1 MITKDLYEE
10 RKELRNLVREFT
22 RNEIVPHLDEWEKRG
37 EVPRELHKKAAELD
51 LLGIGFEHG
60 DLLDTVVLTEE
71 IIQSGGSSGLIAALC
86 THGIAIPHIWQ
97 SGNEDLIERFAKPA
111 IRGEKIGSLA
121 VTEPDAGSDV
131 ANIKTKAVR
140 DGDHYIVNGTKTFI
154 TSGIRADFVTT
165 AVRTGEPGYQGIS
178 LLVIEDGFTRR
189 KLDKMGWHCSDTAEL
204 HFDDVRVPAKNL
216 VGEENQGFVQI
227 MRQFQVERIT
237 MAVEAYATA
246 QRALDLTVEW
256 TRNRET
262 FGKPLIKRQV
272 VSHKL
277 AEMAQKIDLARTYT
291 REVAARISRGEDC
304 VTEVC
309 FAKNA
314 AVETCAQVVDAA
326 VQLHGGMG
334 YMRESEVERHYRDA
348 RILGIGGGA
357 SEVMTELAA
366 RRLGFA

>member
-1 MITKDLYEE
+1 VITKDLFDE
-10 RKELRNLVREFT
+10 RGELRALVHDFT
-22 RNEIVPHLDEWEKRG
+22 RKEIVPHLADWERAG
-37 EVPRELHKKAAELD
+37 EVPRELHKKAAEIG

-60 DLLDTVVLTEE
+60 DLIDSVVVTEE
-71 IIQSGGSSGLIAALC
+71 IIQAGGSSGVIAALL
-86 THGIAIPHIWQ
+86 TLGIAIPHIWQ
-97 SGNEDLIERFAKPA
+97 SGNQDLIERFAKPA
-111 IRGEKIGSLA
+111 INGEKIGSLA
-121 VTEPDAGSDV
+121 VTEPGAGSDV
-131 ANIKTKAVR
+131 AAITTRAVR
-140 DGDHYIVNGTKTFI
+140 DGDHYVVNGAKTFI
-154 TSGIRADFVTT
+154 TSGCRADFVTT

-178 LLVIEDGFTRR
+178 LLVVENGFSRR

-204 HFDDVRVPAKNL
+204 HFDDVRVPAANL

-227 MRQFQVERIT
+227 MRQFQVERVT

-256 TRNRET
+256 TRNRAT
-262 FGKPLIKRQV
+262 FGKPLVKRQV
-272 VSHKL
+272 VSHRL
-277 AEMAQKIDLARTYT
+277 AEMAQKIDIARTYT
-291 REVAARISRGEDC
+291 RETAARINRGEDC

-309 FAKNA
+309 FAKNN
-314 AVETCAQVVDAA
+314 AVEVCAEVVDAA

>member
-1 MITKDLYEE
+1 VITRDLYE
-10 RKELRNLVREFT
+10 RKELRELVRDFT
-22 RNEIVPHLDEWEKRG
+22 RNEIAPHLGEWERQG
-37 EVPRELHKKAAELD
+37 EVPRELHRKAAELD

-60 DLLDTVVLTEE
+60 DLIDSVVLTEE
-71 IIQSGGSSGLIAALC
+71 IIQSGGSSGLIAALF
-86 THGIAIPHIWQ
+86 TLGIAIPHIWQ
-97 SGNEDLIERFAKPA
+97 AGGEDLVERFAKPA
-111 IRGEKIGSLA
+111 IRGERIGSLA
-121 VTEPDAGSDV
+121 VTEPGAGSDV
-131 ANIKTKAVR
+131 ANIRTRAVK
-140 DGDHYIVNGTKTFI
+140 DGDHYVVNGTKTFI
-154 TSGIRADFVTT
+154 TSGCRADFVTT
-165 AVRTGEPGYQGIS
+165 AVRTGGSGYQGIS

-189 KLDKMGWHCSDTAEL
+189 RLDKMGWHCSDTAEL
-204 HFDDVRVPAKNL
+204 HFDDVRVPARNL
-216 VGEENQGFVQI
+216 VGEENQGFALI

-262 FGKPLIKRQV
+262 FGKALIRNQV
-272 VSHKL
+272 VAHRL

-291 REVAARISRGEDC
+291 REVAARVSRGEDC

-314 AVETCAQVVDAA
+314 AVEACSHVVDAA

>member
-1 MITKDLYEE
+1 MITKDLYG
-10 RKELRNLVREFT
+10 RKELRELVRDFT
-22 RNEIVPHLDEWEKRG
+22 RREVVPHLDRWEREG
-37 EVPRELHKKAAELD
+37 EVPRELHRKAAELD

-71 IIQSGGSSGLIAALC
+71 IIQNGGSSGLMAALF
-86 THGIAIPHIWQ
+86 TLGIAIPHIWQ
-97 SGNEDLIERFAKPA
+97 TGDEDLLDRFARPA
-111 IRGEKIGSLA
+111 VRGEKIGSLA
-121 VTEPDAGSDV
+121 VTEPGAGSDV
-131 ANIKTKAVR
+131 AAIRTTAVR
-140 DGDHYIVNGTKTFI
+140 DGDHYVVNGEKTFI
-154 TSGIRADFVTT
+154 TSGCRADFVTT
-165 AVRTGEPGYQGIS
+165 AVRTGEKGYQGIS

-204 HFDDVRVPAKNL
+204 HFDDVRVPVRNL
-216 VGEENQGFVQI
+216 VGEENQGFVLI
-227 MRQFQVERIT
+227 MRQFQVERVT
-237 MAVEAYATA
+237 MAVQAYATA
-246 QRALDLTVEW
+246 QRALDLTVGW
-256 TRNRET
+256 VRHRET

-272 VSHKL
+272 VSHRL
-277 AEMAQKIDLARTYT
+277 AQLAQRIDLARTYT
-291 REVAARISRGEDC
+291 REVAARVNRGEDC

-314 AVETCAQVVDAA
+314 AVETCSEVVDAA

-334 YMRESEVERHYRDA
+334 YLRESEVERHYRDA

>member
-1 MITKDLYEE
+1 MITKDLYE
-10 RKELRNLVREFT
+10 RKELRELVRDFT
-22 RNEIVPHLDEWEKRG
+22 RKEIAPHLDEWEQQG
-37 EVPRELHKKAAELD
+37 EVPRELHEKAAELD

-60 DLLDTVVLTEE
+60 DLLDSVALTEE
-71 IIQSGGSSGLIAALC
+71 IICNGGSSGVMAALF
-86 THGIAIPHIWQ
+86 TLGIAIPHIWQ
-97 SGNEDLIERFAKPA
+97 TGNQDLIDRFAKPA

-121 VTEPDAGSDV
+121 VTEPGAGSDV
-131 ANIKTKAVR
+131 AAIRTTAVR
-140 DGDHYIVNGTKTFI
+140 DGDHYVVNGTKTFI
-154 TSGIRADFVTT
+154 TSGYRADFVTT
-165 AVRTGEPGYQGIS
+165 AVRTGEKGHKGIS
-178 LLVIEDGFTRR
+178 LLVVEDGFTRR

-204 HFDDVRVPAKNL
+204 HFDDVRVPVANL
-216 VGEENQGFVQI
+216 VGEENQGFAQI
-227 MRQFQVERIT
+227 MRQFQVERVT

-256 TRNRET
+256 VRNRET
-262 FGKPLIKRQV
+262 FGKALIKNQV
-272 VSHKL
+272 VGHKL
-277 AEMAQKIDLARTYT
+277 ADMAQRIDLARTYT
-291 REVAARISRGEDC
+291 REVAARINRGEDC

-314 AVETCAQVVDAA
+314 AVDACSHVVDAA

>member
-1 MITKDLYEE
+1 MFDE
-10 RKELRNLVREFT
+10 RGELRELVGDFT
-22 RNEIVPHLDEWEKRG
+22 RREIVPHLADWERAG
-37 EVPRELHKKAAELD
+37 EVPRELHRKAAAIG

-60 DLLDTVVLTEE
+60 DLIDSVVVAEE
-71 IIQSGGSSGLIAALC
+71 IIQAGGSSGVIAALL
-86 THGIAIPHIWQ
+86 TLGIAVPHIWQ
-97 SGNEDLIERFAKPA
+97 SGDQGLIERFAKPA
-111 IRGEKIGSLA
+111 INGEKIGSLA
-121 VTEPDAGSDV
+121 VTEPGAGSDV
-131 ANIKTKAVR
+131 AAITTRAVR
-140 DGDHYIVNGTKTFI
+140 EGDHYVVNGTKTFI
-154 TSGIRADFVTT
+154 TSGCRADFVTT

-178 LLVIEDGFTRR
+178 LLVVEDGFTRR

-204 HFDDVRVPAKNL
+204 HFDDVRVPVENL

-227 MRQFQVERIT
+227 MRQFQVERVT
-237 MAVEAYATA
+237 MAVQAYATA

-256 TRNRET
+256 TRNRAT

-272 VSHKL
+272 VGHRL
-277 AEMAQKIDLARTYT
+277 AEMAQKIDVARTYT
-291 REVAARISRGEDC
+291 RETAARINRGEDC

-309 FAKNA
+309 FAKNT
-314 AVETCAQVVDAA
+314 AVEVCSEVVDAA

>member
-1 MITKDLYEE
+1 MITKDLYERTE
-10 RKELRNLVREFT
+10 LRQLVRDFTRKE
-22 RNEIVPHLDEWEKRG
+22 IAPHLGQWERDG
-37 EVPRELHKKAAELD
+37 EVPRELHKKAAAID
-51 LLGIGFEHG
+51 LLGIGFEQG
-60 DLLDTVVLTEE
+60 DLLDTVALTEE
-71 IIQSGGSSGLIAALC
+71 IIQNGGSSGLVAALF

-97 SGNEDLIERFAKPA
+97 SGNRDLIERFAKPA

-121 VTEPDAGSDV
+121 VTEPGAGSDV
-131 ANIKTKAVR
+131 AAIRTKAVR
-140 DGDHYIVNGTKTFI
+140 DGDHYVVSGEKTFI
-154 TSGIRADFVTT
+154 TSGCRADFVTT
-165 AVRTGEPGYQGIS
+165 AVRTGGEGYQGIS
-178 LLVIEDGFTRR
+178 LLVVEDGFTRR
-189 KLDKMGWHCSDTAEL
+189 RLDKMGWHCSDTAEL
-204 HFDDVRVPAKNL
+204 HFDDVRVPVANL

-256 TRNRET
+256 VRGRET
-262 FGKPLIKRQV
+262 FGRPLITRQV
-272 VSHKL
+272 VRHKL
-277 AEMAQKIDLARTYT
+277 AAMAQKIDLARTYA
-291 REVAARISRGEDC
+291 REVAARIDRGDDC

-314 AVETCAQVVDAA
+314 AVQTCAEVVDEA

>member
-1 MITKDLYEE
+1 VITKDLYE
-10 RKELRNLVREFT
+10 RKELRELVRDFT
-22 RNEIVPHLDEWEKRG
+22 RKEIAPHLAEWEKQG
-37 EVPRELHKKAAELD
+37 EVPRELHKKAAEAD
-51 LLGIGFEHG
+51 LLGIGFEHS
-60 DLLDTVVLTEE
+60 DLLDSVALTEE
-71 IIQSGGSSGLIAALC
+71 IIQNGGSSGVMAALF
-86 THGIAIPHIWQ
+86 TLGIAIPHIWQ
-97 SGNEDLIERFAKPA
+97 SQNEDLIERFAKPA

-121 VTEPDAGSDV
+121 VTEPGAGSDV
-131 ANIKTKAVR
+131 ANIRTSAVR

-154 TSGIRADFVTT
+154 TSGCRADFVTT
-165 AVRTGEPGYQGIS
+165 AVCTGEKGYKGIS

-189 KLDKMGWHCSDTAEL
+189 RLDKMGWHCSDTAEL
-204 HFDDVRVPAKNL
+204 HFDDVRVPVANL
-216 VGEENQGFVQI
+216 VGEENQGFALI
-227 MRQFQVERIT
+227 MRQFQVERVT

-246 QRALDLTVEW
+246 QRALDLTAEW

-262 FGKPLIKRQV
+262 FGKPLIKNQV
-272 VSHKL
+272 VGHKL
-277 AEMAQKIDLARTYT
+277 TEMAQRIDLARTYT
-291 REVAARISRGEDC
+291 REVAARINRGEDC

-314 AVETCAQVVDAA
+314 AVDACSFVVDAA

>member
-1 MITKDLYEE
+1 MITKDLYE
-10 RKELRNLVREFT
+10 RKELRQLVRDFT
-22 RNEIVPHLDEWEKRG
+22 RREIAPHLGQWERDG

-60 DLLDTVVLTEE
+60 DLLDSVALTEE
-71 IIQSGGSSGLIAALC
+71 IIQNGGSSGLMAALF
-86 THGIAIPHIWQ
+86 TLGIAIPHIWQ

-121 VTEPDAGSDV
+121 VTEPGAGSDV
-131 ANIKTKAVR
+131 AAIRTRAVR
-140 DGDHYIVNGTKTFI
+140 DGDHYVVTGEKTFI
-154 TSGIRADFVTT
+154 TSGCRADFVTT
-165 AVRTGEPGYQGIS
+165 AVRTGGEGYQGIS

-204 HFDDVRVPAKNL
+204 HFDGVRVPVANL
-216 VGEENQGFVQI
+216 VGQENQGFALI
-227 MRQFQVERIT
+227 MQQFQVERVT

-256 TRNRET
+256 VRNRET
-262 FGKPLIKRQV
+262 FGKPLIKNQV
-272 VSHKL
+272 VRHKL
-277 AEMAQKIDLARTYT
+277 AHMAQKIDLARTYT
-291 REVAARISRGEDC
+291 REVAARIDRGDDC

-314 AVETCAQVVDAA
+314 AVDACSEVVDEA